1 MMSKNFITAGII
13 LIGLAFTN
21 CSSRAVT
28 DMANLKSTMTDSLPL
43 VFPDN
48 KSDIIDKQLRYE
60 ASLKFSENQLPG
72 SLKEWEQYS
81 VKLRNEVMKAA
92 GVVVNHTLP
101 LNIKETG
108 SIKMKSYV
116 IKNITFQ
123 TLPGVYATASLF
135 IPDGEGPFP
144 AVINMLGHWTKGKID
159 NTGPQAVGH
168 TLATNGYV
176 CITIDPWGAGE
187 RGTKPGNYEYHGA
200 NLGASLMNI
209 GEPLIG
215 IQISENMRGI
225 DLLCSLP
232 QVDTTKIGATGAS
245 GGGNQ
250 TMWLSAVD
258 QRVKA
263 DVPVVSVGT
272 FESYI
277 MESNCIC
284 EQLPDGLSF
293 TEEAGIVA
301 LSNAPLLINHKQ
313 DSNPTFF
320 PAEMLRSYANARQL
334 FKLAGRENNISFQLF
349 DLPHGY
355 EREDR
360 EAMLG
365 WFDLQLK
372 GIGDGKPQKEI
383 PFEQLP
389 EEKLLVFPTGERDA
403 GIITTAEYCRSIGN
417 KLRDSYVNSG
427 SFDVGKKKK
436 ELTEILR
443 LKRKLELE
451 KVYNYSSASGWDRLA
466 LETTDKRIIPIL
478 YMSPADELRGYV
490 IICNPD
496 GKKNIP
502 LSLIDNYK
510 KQGVGIVIPDLSGT
524 GELISSRS
532 VSYDHT
538 GKLHT
543 LSRAELWLGKTILG
557 EWVRELDLVTG
568 YLYANC
574 HAEKVSIDGTGES
587 GLAGLFY
594 AAEGGKVES
603 VTLRKSP
610 VSYLFDNRENV
621 DYFTMGIHLPG
632 ILKWGDISLA
642 AALSEKN
649 IIFADPLTMSG
660 SPLSSDKLKEYRKE
674 YDLIRK
680 LCRKKGSSTFE

>member
-1 MMSKNFITAGII
+1 MSNSIIIPGII
-13 LIGLAFTN
+13 LLALGLTN
-21 CSSRAVT
+21 CNSHPVT
-28 DMANLKSTMTDSLPL
+28 DMANLKGSKTDSLPL

-48 KSDIIDKQLRYE
+48 KADIIDKQLRYE
-60 ASLKFSENQLPG
+60 AALKFAEQRLP
-72 SLKEWEQYS
+72 STMQEWEGYRT
-81 VKLRNEVMKAA
+81 KLRNEVINKA
-92 GVVVNHTLP
+92 GVRTDHNLP

-108 SIKMKSYV
+108 SVKMKTYV

-123 TLPGVYATASLF
+123 TRPGVYATANLF
-135 IPDGEGPFP
+135 IPDGPGPFP

-159 NTGPQAVGH
+159 STGPQTVGH
-168 TLATNGYV
+168 TLASNGYV
-176 CITIDPWGAGE
+176 CLTVDPWGAGE
-187 RGTKPGNYEYHGA
+187 RGTKHGIYEYHGA

-215 IQISENMRGI
+215 LQISENMRGI

-232 QVDTTKIGATGAS
+232 VVDTTKIGATGAS

-258 QRVKA
+258 ERVRA

-277 MESNCIC
+277 MGSNCIC
-284 EQLPDGLSF
+284 EQLPDGLTF

-301 LSNAPLLINHKQ
+301 LANAPLLINHDQ

-320 PAEMLRSYANARQL
+320 PSEMLRSYMNAREV
-334 FKLAGRENNISFQLF
+334 FRLAGKEKDIMFRIF
-349 DLPHGY
+349 DLKHGY
-355 EREDR
+355 MKEDR

-365 WFDLQLK
+365 WFDLHLK
-372 GIGDGKPQKEI
+372 GTGDGAPRKEI

-389 EEKLLVFPTGERDA
+389 EKELLVFPPGERDA
-403 GIITTAEYCRSIGN
+403 NVISTDEYCRVRGN
-417 KLRDSYVNSG
+417 ELRNGYLNSG
-427 SFDVGKKKK
+427 SFDAGQKKK

-443 LKRKLELE
+443 LKRKLTLDE
-451 KVYNYSSASGWDRLA
+451 VFQYSPSGGWDRLA
-466 LETTDKRIIPIL
+466 LESGDKRIIPVL
-478 YMSPADELRGYV
+478 HLSPADESLGYV

-502 LSLIDNYK
+502 LSLIDDYK
-510 KQGVGIVIPDLSGT
+510 KQGVGIVIADLSGT
-524 GELISSRS
+524 GELTSTKS

-538 GKLHT
+538 RKLHT

-568 YLYANC
+568 YLNVKC
-574 HAEKVSIDGTGES
+574 HAAKVSIDGTGES

-603 VTLRKSP
+603 VILRRSP
-610 VSYLFDNRENV
+610 VSYLFDNREAV
-621 DYFTMGIHLPG
+621 DYFSMGIHLPG

-642 AALSEKN
+642 AALSGKN
-649 IIFADPLTMSG
+649 ITFISPVSMSG
-660 SPLSSDKLKEYRKE
+660 TPLGPDRLKEYQAEFDKIGKSCGRKSKTT
-674 YDLIRK
+674 L
-680 LCRKKGSSTFE
+680 L